1 MEQNQQRQLDRYSEV
16 RFLKGVGPRRAE
28 HFEQLGVHSVGDLLE
43 YYPRG
48 YEFLPEFCLIGE
60 MMENQTV
67 AVAGEVWE
75 FRLNRR
81 SRPARLDMVLRDS
94 SGSCRLVWFHG
105 GYLKDKF
112 LPGDKLAA
120 WGKVSRYKETFQLVN
135 PRWTKVESLE
145 ELERRQE
152 QGEPVYPASGKLSS
166 GEIARVVRDSLE
178 MMLETV
184 EDRYSEEFRR
194 ERKLPRRVEALRWIH
209 QPTDE
214 DYLGQARRALAYD
227 ELFLMELGIGLRKER
242 LQRLQNAYPLEIT
255 EKLDKRIK
263 RLFPFLLTADQEKV
277 IGEICVD
284 MARPRPMNRLL
295 QGDVGSGKTVVA
307 LYAALLAVG
316 YHRQVAIMA
325 PTEILAEQHFI
336 SLERYLRNS
345 KVRRELLTGGL
356 TGKRRVELMGRIA
369 AGEVDIVVG
378 TQALLQKDVQF
389 AKLALVVVDEQHK
402 FGVRQREG
410 IRGKDLAPHYLVMT
424 ATPIPR
430 TLAMTVFGDL
440 EVSTIKQLPP
450 GRRKIVTRCYEPDK
464 LPQAYEFIREK
475 VNQGEQVYF
484 VYPRVEEAS
493 EQKAAED
500 DSGQATEESASDK
513 SNGRAIKNEANGKNE
528 KDGKN
533 EADGENSREPEN
545 GYTGEQLKTAA
556 EQEFLQQNGYAGGQL
571 KAAVAEQEFL
581 QREIF
586 PDFVV
591 GLLHGQMP
599 QEQKQR
605 VMEDFRKRKID
616 ILVSTVVIEVGVD
629 VPGAT
634 IMVIEHADRFGLA
647 QLHQLRGRIGRG
659 SKQSYCLLFGQATT
673 EVAQRRLEVM
683 TKTTDGF
690 VIAEEDLR
698 LRGPGEFF
706 GTAQHGLPEL
716 KIANLLEDTDLLR
729 MARRDAFALAK
740 SDPRM
745 ARPGNQVLRRE
756 LLEKFGEDLKLVDV
770 S

>member
-28 HFEQLGVHSVGDLLE
+28 HFEQLGVQSVGELLE

-75 FRLNRR
+75 YRFNRR

-105 GYLKDKF
+105 DYLKDKF

-178 MMLETV
+178 MMLGTV

-194 ERKLPRRVEALRWIH
+194 ERKLPKRAEALRWIH
-209 QPTDE
+209 QPRDE
-214 DYLGQARRALAYD
+214 DYLGQARRALAFD

-242 LQRLQNAYPLEIT
+242 LRRLQHAYPLEIT

-316 YHRQVAIMA
+316 HHRQVAIMA

-356 TGKRRVELMGRIA
+356 TGKRRTELMGRIA
-369 AGEVDIVVG
+369 GGEVDIVVG

-389 AKLALVVVDEQHK
+389 QKLALVVVDEQHK

-450 GRRKIVTRCYEPDK
+450 GRRKIVTQCYEPDK

-484 VYPRVEEAS
+484 VYPRVEEAP
-493 EQKAAED
+493 EQKTAED
-500 DSGQATEESASDK
+500 DSEQPTEDSTPEK
-513 SNGRAIKNEANGKNE
+513 GNGRE
-528 KDGKN
+528 
-533 EADGENSREPEN
+533 RE
-545 GYTGEQLKTAA
+545 
-556 EQEFLQQNGYAGGQL
+556 NGYAGGQL

-581 QREIF
+581 QKEIF
-586 PDFVV
+586 PDFEV

-605 VMEDFRKRKID
+605 VMEDFRKRKVD

-683 TKTTDGF
+683 TKTADGF

-716 KIANLLEDTDLLR
+716 KIANLLKDTDLLR

-740 SDPRM
+740 ADPRM
-745 ARPGNQVLRRE
+745 EQLSNQVLRRE
-756 LLEKFGEDLKLVDV
+756 LLDKFGDDLKLVDV